1 MPASLRVGDRGPGR
15 PLWTGRDA
23 AATAM
28 VAILV
33 GYTSLE
39 NQQGIWSG
47 GVVGGREQHL
57 YRRVLSRTNCLGG

>member
-28 VAILV
+28 ATILV
-33 GYTSLE
+33 GYTSLG

-47 GVVGGREQHL
+47 DVVGGREQQL
-57 YRRVLSRTNCLGG
+57 YRGFLSRTNCLGG